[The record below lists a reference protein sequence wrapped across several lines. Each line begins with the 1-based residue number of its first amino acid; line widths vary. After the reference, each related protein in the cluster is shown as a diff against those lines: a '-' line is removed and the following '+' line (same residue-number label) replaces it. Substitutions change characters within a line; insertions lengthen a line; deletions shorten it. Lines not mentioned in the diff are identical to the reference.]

1 MSNIVQAIVQTR
13 RVPGGASAKAVM
25 MLMAASA
32 SDDGSGVWTSK
43 TNMAADLQMN
53 RRTVQRL
60 VNDLQDRGL
69 VRQTGQRKCRNGF
82 TVEYQIDLEAVEN
95 LPSTRTPESAENAR
109 IDGRCQTAR
118 GTTSRDPGTTSTGGV
133 RPPVAQDPPTG
144 GVRPPHG
151 GVSDPPNRPRTIHE
165 PVGGGGDARGRARDA
180 DPEDETRDGAPEPPP
195 SPSPR
200 ETILEAMGH
209 DPSGVTASGRIV
221 GDSGDMLELGRWQRD
236 LGLTLDEIIAVVR
249 DVIATKHDGPPV
261 TFRYFRAAMQRYAAE
276 KSTQIEPITQT
287 QVTTKGVPNA
297 PSTGNDVA
305 TTASARREE
314 RARQRM
320 QAFIAGARGT
330 A

>member
-151 GVSDPPNRPRTIHE
+151 AVSDRPNHPRTIHE
-165 PVGGGGDARGRARDA
+165 PDDDDDECARAQTKSDHGS
-180 DPEDETRDGAPEPPP
+180 PAP
-195 SPSPR
+195 SLR
-200 ETILEAMGH
+200 EAILAAMGH
-209 DPSGVTASGRIV
+209 DPTGVTASGRIV
-221 GDSGDMLELGRWQRD
+221 GNHSDMLELARWQND
-236 LGLTLDEIIAVVR
+236 LGLGDDEIVQVVR
-249 DVIATKHDGPPV
+249 DVVARAPGGPPT
-261 TFRYFRAAMQRYAAE
+261 TFRYFRRAMQMFAGQKAE
-276 KSTQIEPITQT
+276 APLQT
-287 QVTTKGVPNA
+287 IVPTTN
-297 PSTGNDVA
+297 A
-305 TTASARREE
+305 TTNAGGSNDKN
-314 RARQRM
+314 RADKPSRAELRM
-320 QAFIAGARGT
+320 RAFIAGARGT